1 MTYNT
6 KLFIKL
12 TDKIDE
18 LLILC
23 KEDGFNGMH
32 YWNREVDQ
40 YFDHGKKEAMSPQ
53 VFCQAFGEYL
63 YEMFIEHELDV
74 ISGGCIYMNELLV
87 IIANEGVHWRK
98 IASKFLPY
106 AAEKEYVFDYKPHAN
121 YVAW

>member
-1 MTYNT
+1 MTHNT
-6 KLFIKL
+6 KLFIQL

-18 LLILC
+18 LYILC
-23 KEDGFNGMH
+23 KDTEDGF
-32 YWNREVDQ
+32 YREIDQ
-40 YFDHGKKEAMSPQ
+40 YFDHGKKEDMSPQ

-63 YEMFIEHELDV
+63 HEMFIEHEVDV

-121 YVAW
+121 YVVW